1 MRDQV
6 SGLLKP
12 LVTLVSKDAFYMAL
26 LLLPVYLLT
35 MPGTVLIEDSTLFIT
50 AAYHWG
56 YPQPPGYPLYT
67 LLCKLFISI
76 PIGSIPVRVY
86 FLNSLLAVASCI
98 LFYYIANKTLKNR
111 LVAFTGG
118 LVYGFCATFWWQAII
133 SEVYTLN
140 AFFFLLLFYLAL
152 KLREDFNYRGLY
164 WFTFLFGLSL
174 SNHWPLMVLSSPCFV
189 FLLKS
194 HFKKIVLVWYK
205 VLPLSLLGLLPYLYI
220 PISYSF
226 DPEIAFLP
234 VEGLKDLWNYFLRK
248 DFANVDY
255 QETTTFTDKVKYI
268 LFFFRNFL
276 HEFYFP
282 GILLLPVGIY
292 LSFKKLSKEIAFAIL
307 LSFLSSS
314 ILLKFFLHFNYDY
327 LHLEAYQS
335 YLLIPLWG
343 ASFYIIIALNFLI
356 RRFLGE
362 TKAYIKA
369 IPCIFL
375 VAAIVGSNFS
385 KNDLRDETFVY
396 DYAKEAMRLLP
407 PESILFTRGST
418 EVFAYLQT
426 IENFRK
432 DIKLYHEN
440 GIFYKNRIFPLN
452 RLRSREMISRLKN
465 FVDREDNIFALELGL
480 FQNLRDTPQK
490 KNGLFWELGDHSV
503 QVDLQPAS
511 LSMAKKL
518 LDKVQPNQQWKW
530 DYYMNAVVRNL
541 CEVVVQA
548 KEPHPIFNWHHNCQ
562 YILALDL
569 HNRGN
574 FQSAYF
580 ELAYKIF
587 HDLIKNRRADSLKSE
602 VDDLY
607 HRYLISKG
615 IWLDQQKTPP
625 QLKQQQVQ
633 SLVNEALASLDVYP
647 HCRNKVLQELLM
659 QKARGREL
667 KLPMDKLTKSFGH
680 CAKRLQK
687 EREEF

>member
-1 MRDQV
+1 MRDQAG
-6 SGLLKP
+6 GLLKSF
-12 LVTLVSKDAFYMAL
+12 VTLVKKDAFYIAL

-76 PIGSIPVRVY
+76 PVGSIPVRVY
-86 FLNSLLAVASCI
+86 FLNSLLSVASCI

-111 LVAFTGG
+111 LAAFTGG

-140 AFFFLLLFYLAL
+140 TFFFLLLFYLAI
-152 KLREDFNYRGLY
+152 KLREDFNHRGLY
-164 WFTFLFGLSL
+164 WFVFLSGLSL
-174 SNHWPLMVLSSPCFV
+174 SNHWPLMILSFPCFI
-189 FLLKS
+189 FLLKA
-194 HFKKIVLVWYK
+194 HLKKIVLVWYK
-205 VLPLSLLGLLPYLYI
+205 VLPLFLLGLLPYLYI
-220 PISYSF
+220 PIAYSF

-255 QETTTFTDKVKYI
+255 QETTTFMDKVKFI
-268 LFFFRNFL
+268 LFFLRNFV

-282 GILLLPVGIY
+282 GVLLLPFGIY

-307 LSFLSSS
+307 LAFLSSS
-314 ILLKFFLHFNYDY
+314 VILKFFLHFNYDY
-327 LHLEAYQS
+327 LRLEAYRS

-343 ASFYIIIALNFLI
+343 ASFYIIIALNSLI
-356 RRFLGE
+356 SRFPGGSKL
-362 TKAYIKA
+362 YIKA

-375 VAAIVGSNFS
+375 AATVLGSNFS
-385 KNDLRDETFVY
+385 KNNLKDETFVY
-396 DYAKEAMRLLP
+396 DYAKETMSLLP
-407 PESILFTRGST
+407 QDSILFTRGST

-452 RLRSREMISRLKN
+452 RLEPREMISRMKN

-480 FQNLRDTPQK
+480 FQSLRDIPQR
-490 KNGLFWELGDHSV
+490 KNGLFWELGSHSFP
-503 QVDLQPAS
+503 VDLQPAS

-518 LDKVQPNQQWKW
+518 LDKVHPNRHWHW

-548 KEPHPIFNWHHNCQ
+548 QEPHPIFNWHQSCR

-569 HNRGN
+569 HNRGR
-574 FQSAYF
+574 FQLAYF
-580 ELAYKIF
+580 ELAYKMF
-587 HDLIKNRRADSLKSE
+587 HDLIKNRRPDSLKGE

-615 IWLDQQKTPP
+615 IWLDQQEAPP
-625 QLKQQQVQ
+625 QVKQRRVQ

-647 HCRNKVLQELLM
+647 HCRNKVLQELLK
-659 QKARGREL
+659 QKARGRDLE
-667 KLPMDKLTKSFGH
+667 LPMDKLTKSFGH
-680 CAKRLQK
+680 CAKRFQK
-687 EREEF
+687 EGEGF